1 MRKRISILILC
12 ALGLLFLTACG
23 KYNPGISVLEFPGV
37 KWNSTPEE
45 VKTAL
50 GLTDKQIVADEAG
63 IEDESAYQP
72 EYETWNLFATDF
84 SFLDYKAV
92 GAHFIFIRYPGHEFG
107 LMRVQLYLPEDIDM
121 EAVKA
126 NISTIYGEGSD
137 EDSPFFTFDKDGNLV
152 ENEPALYYRS
162 DKDGNLIPVK
172 KENATAGFPYYWF
185 STTKGTEYFSAE
197 AQERYIEDALDGDT
211 LITREAALEYL
222 EKQPLVEISCRTKN
236 TNAALNEKSEN
247 PSPYI
252 TGNKVIFAAN
262 QLIHTLQKYGK

>member
-1 MRKRISILILC
+1 MRKRICILLLC
-12 ALGLLFLTACG
+12 TLSLIYLTACS
-23 KYNPGISVLEFPGV
+23 KYHSDITVLEFPGI

-63 IEDESAYQP
+63 IEDEGAYQP

-92 GAHFIFIRYPGHEFG
+92 GAHFIFIRSPGHEFG

-152 ENEPALYYRS
+152 ENEPALYYTS
-162 DKDGNLIPVK
+162 DEDGNLVPVR
-172 KENATAGFPYYWF
+172 KENATVGFP
-185 STTKGTEYFSAE
+185 
-197 AQERYIEDALDGDT
+197 
-211 LITREAALEYL
+211 
-222 EKQPLVEISCRTKN
+222 
-236 TNAALNEKSEN
+236 
-247 PSPYI
+247 
-252 TGNKVIFAAN
+252 
-262 QLIHTLQKYGK
+262 